1 MIYEHRIYTVIPG
14 MAEAELARVTEWF
27 PIVEK
32 CGGKV
37 IAGIFQTV
45 IGDSNEISYM
55 LGFNDLAHHQEVW
68 KSMAEDEDLNKM
80 REKWAKE
87 EFPVHNI
94 RSKILS
100 STEYSSSR

>member
-1 MIYEHRIYTVIPG
+1 MIYEHRICTVIMG
-14 MAEAELARVTEWF
+14 KEDEFIARVNEYLPRF
-27 PIVEK
+27 EK
-32 CGGKV
+32 YGAKV
-37 IAGIFQTV
+37 IGGIFRTI

-55 LGFNDLAHHQEVW
+55 LGFDDLAHHQKVW